1 MTRSAIARQHDFLGG
16 SPRTASIMAMPM
28 DYSDD
33 SQRTDSVH
41 DYKRTCIDFV
51 HDISGDYKAWVDYY
65 KLPPEED
72 GRRRRGIDA
81 AVERSCKWLAKVPRT
96 IKAVDVVMNDGIQ
109 KMAEATAGRPFPIG
123 VFVNDTAGYAA
134 AKPGSIPVRVRATP
148 REGRR
153 VRLGYHYLQDRFR
166 VESTCPVA
174 ISGDISDTEYDLM
187 DLWLELRVPGA
198 APGDVISFTVTV
210 CETQDGAETD
220 RRGLTTILHII

>member
-1 MTRSAIARQHDFLGG
+1 
-16 SPRTASIMAMPM
+16 MAMPM

-41 DYKRTCIDFV
+41 DYKRTCIDFI
-51 HDISGDYKAWVDYY
+51 HGISGDYKAWVDYY

-72 GRRRRGIDA
+72 TQRRQGIDA
-81 AVERSCKWLAKVPRT
+81 AVERSCKWLAKVPLT

-123 VFVNDTAGYAA
+123 VFVNDTAGYTS
-134 AKPGSIPVRVRATP
+134 AKPGAIPVRVRATP

-153 VRLGYHYLQDRFR
+153 ARLGYHFQHDRFR
-166 VESTCPVA
+166 VESTCPA
-174 ISGDISDTEYDLM
+174 SISGDISDTEYDLM
-187 DLWLELRVPGA
+187 DLLLELRAPGA
-198 APGDVISFTVTV
+198 TPGDVISFTVTV

-220 RRGLTTILHII
+220 RRGLTTIIHVV